1 MLQHGL
7 AAAQFDHMASCQVS
21 GVLAH
26 GSDGCLSTYV
36 ALVIFLNSLAIVYIG
51 YASAKKRYELN
62 FIDFVIEMFV

>member
-1 MLQHGL
+1 MFIIRRGL
-7 AAAQFDHMASCQVS
+7 YLTLGMFIMNPNVGA
-21 GVLAH
+21 L
-26 GSDGCLSTYV
+26 LI